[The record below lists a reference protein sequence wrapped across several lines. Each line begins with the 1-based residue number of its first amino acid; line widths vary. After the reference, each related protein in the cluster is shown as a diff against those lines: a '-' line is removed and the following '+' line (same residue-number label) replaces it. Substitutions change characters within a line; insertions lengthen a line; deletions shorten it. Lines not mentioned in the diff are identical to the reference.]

1 LMVTAG
7 CDYCRLASD
16 VPHDAFAVII
26 GGGVAGTSVAYHLTK
41 RNINQVVLLEKGK
54 LASGTTFHS
63 PGLVSASHPAHRYK
77 PILAYS
83 VDLYNRIGKETGE
96 NVDFSQ
102 TGTVRLATNDTRM
115 EEFRRYVARDYFQTG
130 DVCKTSLIDAD
141 EVKKLAPIIDVSK
154 VRGALY
160 TTGDGF
166 INAQALTRA
175 LAKGAEN
182 GGATIV
188 EQCPKF
194 KIIPVANNEW
204 LVQLEDG
211 REIRTRNIVNAAGL
225 WANEVAK
232 LTNYDVPLVHIEHQ
246 YASIGPVPEVGH
258 LENLPAI
265 IDHDSTFYIRR
276 FGDHLM
282 FGGFEGRAS
291 GVTIHEEWRHKVP
304 DGKISSLALYIKL
317 EPHFERLDEAYK
329 GACDLIPS
337 LKGAPVDAKASAFTM
352 TADGYPLVG
361 PTSWKQN
368 YWLQSAYFD
377 GISSG
382 GGIGKYLADWIVDGE
397 PPSELFD
404 TDANRFDRWVTRK
417 FLNKK
422 SRETYSMFYNWSYTN
437 RSGGRPTE
445 RLSGVY
451 ARLAKEGGIFSFR
464 NGWEVAETFSVENE
478 PQLPAMIREY
488 EMVTNKCGIIDLSW
502 KGKIEVRGPDAEVF
516 LDRILTNAVP
526 PLGAITSG
534 LMLTRRGNILAPLKV
549 FHHDQFRT
557 NFILLTDPE
566 RESRDLYWIQ
576 RAADEMKM
584 KVEISAVGEY
594 LASLAL
600 VGPYSRHVLQELTK
614 SDVSDAGF
622 PQRTTK
628 LLRLNNVPA
637 IAARTSTSTGQL
649 SFEFFHN
656 RADTLK
662 LYDTMMKEGK
672 NYGIVNFGQAT
683 LNMMRLEHG
692 FKLWGRE
699 LTLDT
704 NPYECG
710 LGHLVDLSK
719 KDFIGKAS
727 VLELSHKQWKRKQVL
742 LQCDPLEEVHD
753 WATVPKGMEVV
764 RKHGAEERIGQIT
777 SGTYSV
783 RLHRPLAYA
792 WVNSDISLDDEVGYM
807 SASLNFL
814 QLTVDIGG
822 MRIGARMLDGPP
834 VPLPKN

>member
-1 LMVTAG
+1 MLAAVRCAKWSTQLPLKLQS
-7 CDYCRLASD
+7 RLASD
-16 VPHDAFAVII
+16 VPHDAFAVVI

-41 RNINQVVLLEKGK
+41 RNIKEVVVLEKGK

-83 VDLYNRIGKETGE
+83 VELYSRIGKETGE
-96 NVDFSQ
+96 DVDFVQ
-102 TGTVRLATNDTRM
+102 TGTVRLATNETRM
-115 EEFRRYVARDYFQTG
+115 EEFRRYVARDYFQKG
-130 DVCKTSLIDAD
+130 DVCKTSLISRD
-141 EVKKLAPIIDVSK
+141 EVKRLAPIVDTSK

-166 INAQALTRA
+166 INAKALTRA
-175 LAKGAEN
+175 LAKGAEK
-182 GGATIV
+182 GGATVI
-188 EQCPKF
+188 EQCPPF
-194 KIIPVANNEW
+194 KIVPLPNDEW

-232 LTNYDVPLVHIEHQ
+232 LTGYDVP
-246 YASIGPVPEVGH
+246 VGQ

-265 IDHDSTFYIRR
+265 IDHDSTFYVRR
-276 FGDHLM
+276 HGENLL

-291 GVTIHEEWRHKVP
+291 DVTIREDWIEKMPQDATVKP
-304 DGKISSLALYIKL
+304 N
-317 EPHFERLDEAYK
+317 FERLDEAYK
-329 GACDLIPS
+329 SACDLIPG
-337 LKGAPVDAKASAFTM
+337 LDGASVEAKASAFTM

-361 PTSWKQN
+361 PISWKQN
-368 YWLQSAYFD
+368 YWLQSGYFD
-377 GISSG
+377 GVSSG
-382 GGIGKYLADWIVDGE
+382 GGVGKYLADWIVDGE

-404 TDANRFDRWVTRK
+404 TDANRFDRWTDRE
-417 FLNKK
+417 FLIEK

-437 RSGGRPTE
+437 RPGGRPTE
-445 RLSGVY
+445 RVSGVY
-451 ARLAKEGGIFSFR
+451 ARLVKEGGVFSFR
-464 NGWEVAETFSVENE
+464 NGWEVAQAFSVQDE
-478 PQLPAMIREY
+478 PQLPSMIREY
-488 EMVTNKCGIIDLSW
+488 QMVTNKCGIIDLSW

-516 LDRILTNAVP
+516 LDRILTNTVP
-526 PLGAITSG
+526 PLAAITSG
-534 LMLTRRGNILAPLKV
+534 LMLTRRGNLLAPLRV
-549 FHHDQFRT
+549 FHHDQYRT

-576 RAADEMKM
+576 RAADEMRM
-584 KVEISAVGEY
+584 KVEISAVSEY

-600 VGPYSRHVLQELTK
+600 VGPCSRDVLQELTK
-614 SDVSDAGF
+614 TDVSDAGF

-628 LLRLNNVPA
+628 LLRLKNVPA

-662 LYDTMMKEGK
+662 LYNAIMNEG
-672 NYGIVNFGQAT
+672 NTYGIVNFGQAT

-727 VLELSHKQWKRKQVL
+727 VLELSHKKWSRKQVL
-742 LQCDPLEEVHD
+742 LTCDPLEGVQD
-753 WATVPKGMEVV
+753 WASVPKGMEVI
-764 RKHGAEERIGQIT
+764 RKEGAEERIGQIT

-792 WVNSDISLDDEVGYM
+792 WVNSNITTDD
-807 SASLNFL
+807 A
-814 QLTVDIGG
+814 LTVDIGG

-834 VPLPKN
+834 VPVPVN